1 VKSVLERE
9 DALAHLP
16 TKPHRA
22 FFRLLADG
30 IVARH
35 HLCEEEPSAWPS
47 FIAIGETG
55 TGKSLLGFGACT
67 MFDFDPPRTILSA
80 SGETERSFWGRR
92 YQVRAVLGGFAHL
105 LRSPIHSSSSPSFS
119 NNRRWNG

>member
-1 VKSVLERE
+1 VKSVPEIE

-35 HLCEEEPSAWPS
+35 HLHEEPSAWLS
-47 FIAIGETG
+47 FLAVGETG
-55 TGKSLLGFGACT
+55 TCKSLLAFGACN
-67 MFDFDPPRTILSA
+67 MFGLDPARAILSVPA
-80 SGETERSFWGRR
+80 ETERSFWGRR
-92 YQVRAVLGGFAHL
+92 YQVAGGTWKLRPAPVLSYPFR
-105 LRSPIHSSSSPSFS
+105 RSRCSVSTGS
-119 NNRRWNG
+119 